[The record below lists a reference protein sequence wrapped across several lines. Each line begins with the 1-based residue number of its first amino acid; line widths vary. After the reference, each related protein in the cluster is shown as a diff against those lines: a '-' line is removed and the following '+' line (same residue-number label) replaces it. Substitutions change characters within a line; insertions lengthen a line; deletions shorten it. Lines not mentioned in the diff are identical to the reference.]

1 MIWISDLIKKT
12 VYWNQIGSNVI
23 EPQLYLKH
31 TAWYFQ
37 ATYCAVFIIFASLCS
52 PSNNR
57 ETVKQHL
64 RENRLTQRCL
74 GFNYT
79 MHFQTSVGFH
89 NKLFKKKAIN
99 FELNIHFHNY
109 LKKKAI
115 SAVKERG
122 SEACETT
129 QVHFLLYCLLCFWGA
144 ACTLWVSA
152 GGRARSPSGTERN
165 GSEPR
170 QLDPPQATM
179 PSSES
184 QPVRERERREWM
196 ADEWRCRLFF
206 FNAFRSTRDSEC

>member
-74 GFNYT
+74 RFNYT

-109 LKKKAI
+109 LKKKQFQQWRKE
-115 SAVKERG
+115 AVKHVKQRRFTFYFTAYFVFGGLHVRFESQPEVVRGLHQVLRGTDQNLVNWTRHRPRCLHQRASLSGKERG
-122 SEACETT
+122 ESGWQMSDGAD
-129 QVHFLLYCLLCFWGA
+129 CF
-144 ACTLWVSA
+144 
-152 GGRARSPSGTERN
+152 
-165 GSEPR
+165 
-170 QLDPPQATM
+170 
-179 PSSES
+179 
-184 QPVRERERREWM
+184 
-196 ADEWRCRLFF
+196 F
-206 FNAFRSTRDSEC
+206 